1 MSWPSQVY
9 VGEITW
15 SVDTSED
22 PTVLA
27 ERGPVTLARATLI
40 HETISDSDAYV
51 GAADFL
57 ETMLRLRTGPGQRR
71 WMTGWR
77 RCARARPTPPIPS
90 TSSRSTVEPMA
101 RTTPSP
107 IAY

>member
-1 MSWPSQVY
+1 MSRPSQVY
-9 VGEITW
+9 VRVITW
-15 SVDTSED
+15 SDETSED

-27 ERGPVTLARATLI
+27 ERSPVTLARATLI

-57 ETMLRLRTGPGQRR
+57 EAMLRPRTGPGPRT

-77 RCARARPTPPIPS
+77 RCARARPTPPTPS